1 MTNTG
6 YTNVYDKRPAENCTS
21 SVFSLFQYKMT
32 FDKDF
37 LKKGYHFLTST
48 NFFFVKLAYVN
59 YRYIKYLF
67 FAVCRIYANC
77 CFNPLRVNFTKWSN
91 LPEQLVGNLPTNCLS
106 VFGHFVELTLKG
118 LRLQIKVT

>member
-1 MTNTG
+1 MLLLMSVICAKGNEVVKNTG

-48 NFFFVKLAYVN
+48 NFFFCQISICKL
-59 YRYIKYLF
+59 
-67 FAVCRIYANC
+67 
-77 CFNPLRVNFTKWSN
+77 
-91 LPEQLVGNLPTNCLS
+91 
-106 VFGHFVELTLKG
+106 
-118 LRLQIKVT
+118 